1 MEIRNYDTEMESVDN
16 QESPTLSGYA
26 AVFSKKSKAMKAKNG
41 KFAEMIMPGAF
52 TRTISKPDIV
62 ALWNHNTDYPLG
74 RTGAETLI
82 LREDEYGLNTTIILP
97 DTNIGRDAYQ
107 NVKNKLITKMSF
119 GFNVIRE
126 NWTKDENG
134 VPLRQILEVDLFEVS
149 PTTFPAYEA
158 TAIGV
163 RSEHDIN
170 MPEIPDLDRSSDTE
184 NVSAQERKRRLAY
197 YNLAV

>member
-1 MEIRNYDTEMESVDN
+1 MERRNYDMSLVCEDSATPV
-16 QESPTLSGYA
+16 LVGYA
-26 AVFSKKSKAMKAKNG
+26 AVFNSKSRVMKAKNG
-41 KFAEMIMPGAF
+41 TFTEMVMSGAF
-52 TRTISKPDIV
+52 ANTITKPNIM
-62 ALWNHNTDYPLG
+62 ALWNHDTSAPLG
-74 RTGAETLI
+74 RTGADTLS
-82 LREDEYGLNTTIILP
+82 LLEDSNGLKVTIVPP
-97 DTNIGRDAYQ
+97 DTTVGRDT
-107 NVKNKLITKMSF
+107 VISIKRGDITSMSF

>member
-1 MEIRNYDTEMESVDN
+1 MERRNYDTNLVCEDSET
-16 QESPTLSGYA
+16 PTLTGYA
-26 AVFSKKSKAMKAKNG
+26 AVFNSKSKAMKAKNG
-41 KFAEMIMPGAF
+41 TFTEMIMSGAF
-52 TRTISKPDIV
+52 ANTITKPNIM
-62 ALWNHNTDYPLG
+62 ALWNHDTGAPLG